1 MLSHAANAQGNCSYL
16 GTPCLLYI
24 LTVQEFDLHASWRQ
38 NYFDQWDFLMRSWEQ
53 QRHMSPIWQF
63 PNFNLKAH
71 AVGSCL
77 LHSIGQ
83 VQMLVTESH
92 QNRNELPCFCTLG
105 LNFGALEAF
114 FLIMVSV
121 RVASLSE
128 ETPWF
133 LYSCKICLYNSPI
146 LAVIVLPGILLWRSN
161 KMLPAASC
169 AQPES
174 TTCNQSKRRTP
185 FWNATEHWISSLMM
199 AVCCSSVLAGSA
211 CSMQV

>member
-1 MLSHAANAQGNCSYL
+1 MHQKVKLGLNSPGNSITKMLCQTCVEQGKPASALLQHTATIRLEIQCSVAFRK
-16 GTPCLLYI
+16 G
-24 LTVQEFDLHASWRQ
+24 
-38 NYFDQWDFLMRSWEQ
+38 
-53 QRHMSPIWQF
+53 
-63 PNFNLKAH
+63 AH

-105 LNFGALEAF
+105 LQLFGALEAF

-133 LYSCKICLYNSPI
+133 LYSCKICLYNSQI

-169 AQPES
+169 AQPKS
-174 TTCNQSKRRTP
+174 TTCNQSKRRTLRLKLG
-185 FWNATEHWISSLMM
+185 NCQMGLMCL
-199 AVCCSSVLAGSA
+199 CCSQLLMRKSH
-211 CSMQV
+211 